1 MDDRSATTGDDN
13 FVDVVLV
20 KLRHDSVDEV
30 SAKAIQAKY
39 GFSSTCACD
48 VANPNLFNPPDHHIF
63 IYLCFFLC
71 YYNKSLWIF
80 EGSNRAIGF
89 PLEDNCRAVFYE

>member
-48 VANPNLFNPPDHHIF
+48 VANPNLLI
-63 IYLCFFLC
+63 
-71 YYNKSLWIF
+71 
-80 EGSNRAIGF
+80 
-89 PLEDNCRAVFYE
+89 